1 MSPYNAYTPSLSTSR
16 LSSYSPSTRSYTGSD
31 SYSSLSSYR
40 YKPPPFS
47 STLSSSKYR
56 SSSSYI
62 SPSTYVPSTLTR
74 NFSSSTLSSRV
85 PKFNSIS
92 SYENAILKTTDYKWT
107 SPTPSSTTTSDLLY
121 RSPSLSRRN
130 SSSSLASL
138 SHTSERNSRLSLPA
152 YTSSIE
158 KTPTYKANSWS
169 CDKSDDVE
177 DKRGVRVGLNNLGNT
192 CFMNAVLQCLCHTQP
207 LVDYCIR
214 GTYLSDINHR
224 SPTHGDLV
232 KVFAEFVKKIS
243 DSNSRGA
250 ISPYQLRTEV
260 QRYAPRFSGDNQQD
274 AQEFLRYLLQG
285 IHDDINRVKCK
296 PSFKGDYGGDAFKT
310 WRRYRDTDDS
320 LIVDLFAGQLKSTL
334 KCMTCNNDSITH
346 DPFWDLSLPIPEGY
360 RNSSLR
366 QCFNLFS
373 SPEILDGSN
382 KTKIICLIA
391 CTSIKNLLQRKS
403 LRGKIDSSTNHT
415 SNIDTLLCHS
425 KSRKLDCYNWF
436 CEACKKKSRS
446 SKKIEVNKFPR
457 VLVIHLK
464 RFSASSYGQKLNMMI
479 DCPQVLGNM
488 SEFSAQNSIGDSY
501 VLYGVVDHDG
511 SNNSGHYIAKCRN
524 PYTKEWHEF
533 NDSRVS
539 KATNIVTS
547 KSYILFYIQE
557 SSSQF

>member
-1 MSPYNAYTPSLSTSR
+1 MPKKRYRVKGHAHGAYDKHFITFLTFLHHTFRDISTLFLETWETSPVIVGTLLIAFLLTYLF
-16 LSSYSPSTRSYTGSD
+16 
-31 SYSSLSSYR
+31 YSS
-40 YKPPPFS
+40 
-47 STLSSSKYR
+47 
-56 SSSSYI
+56 
-62 SPSTYVPSTLTR
+62 
-74 NFSSSTLSSRV
+74 
-85 PKFNSIS
+85 
-92 SYENAILKTTDYKWT
+92 NARIKVRIHQKT
-107 SPTPSSTTTSDLLY
+107 
-121 RSPSLSRRN
+121 
-130 SSSSLASL
+130 A
-138 SHTSERNSRLSLPA
+138 
-152 YTSSIE
+152 
-158 KTPTYKANSWS
+158 TYKANSWS

-334 KCMTCNNDSITH
+334 KCMTCNNDSITY
-346 DPFWDLSLPIPEGY
+346 DPFWDLSLPVPELE
-360 RNSSLR
+360 SSDGNNMCCNNILDTEILLLR

-382 KTKIICLIA
+382 KT
-391 CTSIKNLLQRKS
+391 
-403 LRGKIDSSTNHT
+403 
-415 SNIDTLLCHS
+415 
-425 KSRKLDCYNWF
+425 F